1 MKVELSVS
9 IRRMT
14 EEPIVLNVP
23 DDVEDLEG
31 YLRDFVFD
39 NVIKASFRVIKNAHE
54 Y

>member
-39 NVIKASFRVIKNAHE
+39 HVVKASFKVVHHVHE